1 MVESVPSVG
10 PGADGNPRLPHAVL
24 DLPSRRW
31 KGEKILRLLGLA
43 PRAIPW
49 RVLEIGTGSGGIA
62 HYLGTHPDIN
72 CTVMSVD
79 VVDVREV
86 RDGFDFKLVSGTALP
101 FGDGEFDVVI
111 SNHVI
116 EHVGMRS
123 EQLAHLRECRRMLAP
138 MAVGYLAV
146 PNRWMLVEPH
156 YRLAFL
162 SWWPR
167 GWRSTYLR
175 MMCRGSFYDC
185 EPLTVPELQALFTD
199 ASLHGENITIA
210 ALRETIAIE
219 APRSFAVRLAALLPD
234 PVWRRLLRCMPT
246 LIYRF
251 AKGQARCDDGQRGVR
266 AVPAK

>member
-1 MVESVPSVG
+1 MTESAPSAG
-10 PGADGNPRLPHAVL
+10 PGTDGNPRLPHAVL

-31 KGEKILRLLGLA
+31 KGEKILRLLGLT
-43 PRAIPW
+43 PRATPW

-62 HYLGTHPDIN
+62 HYLGTHPDIH
-72 CTVMSVD
+72 CTVTSVD
-79 VVDVREV
+79 VIDVREV

-116 EHVGMRS
+116 EHVGARS

-167 GWRSTYLR
+167 DWRSAYLR
-175 MMCRGSFYDC
+175 MMRRGSFYDC
-185 EPLTVPELQALFTD
+185 EPLTLHQAGQLLD
-199 ASLHGENITIA
+199 EAGLRWRNVCIE
-210 ALRETIAIE
+210 ALRETLTIE
-219 APRSFAVRLAALLPD
+219 DAGLQARVVAAFPERLMRLLLPAF
-234 PVWRRLLRCMPT
+234 PT
-246 LIYRF
+246 LCF
-251 AKGQARCDDGQRGVR
+251 VLARD
-266 AVPAK
+266 

>member
-1 MVESVPSVG
+1 MGDFAPALEC
-10 PGADGNPRLPHAVL
+10 GAGDKPRLPHAVL
-24 DLPSRRW
+24 DLRSRRW
-31 KGEKILRLLGLA
+31 KGEKILRLLGLQ
-43 PRAIPW
+43 PRTSPW

-62 HYLGTHPDIN
+62 HYLGTHPDIH
-72 CTVMSVD
+72 CTVTSVD

-86 RDGFDFKLVSGTALP
+86 HDGYDFRLVAGTALP

-116 EHVGMRS
+116 EHVGARH
-123 EQLAHLRECRRMLAP
+123 EQLLHLRECRRMLAP

-167 GWRSTYLR
+167 GWRSGYLR
-175 MMCRGSFYDC
+175 MMRRGSFYDC
-185 EPLTVPELQALFTD
+185 EPLTVPELEGLLTAANL
-199 ASLHGENITIA
+199 LGENITIA
-210 ALRETIAIE
+210 ALKETVAIE
-219 APRSFAVRLAALLPD
+219 QPGGFAVRLAAALPD
-234 PVWRRLLRCMPT
+234 GAWRYLLRCMPT

-251 AKGQARCDDGQRGVR
+251 ASDPRGHDDDQRGRR
-266 AVPAK
+266 AVPDR